1 MSCNLKSE
9 TTTTIKSLLLC
20 QEITTVIIL
29 SSEHGGKKK
38 DQQFNLSLE
47 IQKPQNRNALPPT
60 SIFNLYDKGLGIET
74 TGIQLL
80 LGGC

>member
-1 MSCNLKSE
+1 MSCNLTSE
-9 TTTTIKSLLLC
+9 TTTTIKSLLIF

-47 IQKPQNRNALPPT
+47 IQKPKIEMLYHPLPYL
-60 SIFNLYDKGLGIET
+60 IYMIKGWG
-74 TGIQLL
+74 
-80 LGGC
+80 